1 MKRSHLSVLLATALM
16 LGGCSM
22 APNLQIQTPELPV
35 QHTEENATAE
45 IVTAEWWK
53 GYNDPQ
59 LNTLIDEALR
69 NSDDLKLAI
78 SNVNTAKALLG
89 LSEAQRYP
97 TLDASASANRQKT
110 SEESISPLGGM
121 VYNTY
126 GISATLG
133 YEHDLW
139 GKLKNQENAAL
150 SEFTATQAE
159 RDTVRITLVS
169 SVAEAYFNLVAIKR
183 QIEITEQSVEAFKE
197 GYEYRLRQHRFGE
210 IDPMTAEQAHTLY
223 ANAKLSLEGLKESK
237 SLNENA
243 LALLV
248 GRTPKEMN
256 ERTFTTVKEL
266 PHPLNI
272 PAGIPSDLLQRR
284 PDIRS
289 AEELLRAA
297 NANIGVAKAAYFPS
311 ISLTG
316 NIGLESS
323 ELNRLM
329 QNSAGVWG
337 IGPSLNVPLFD
348 FGRIKN
354 QVAGAESKQESAQI
368 QYVKSVKNAFKEV
381 YDSLKKIES
390 SKVKIAAQ
398 EEGRDAY
405 VKLLDLS
412 QTRYDAGYV
421 DYLNVLEAKRG
432 ELDSQVNLVSL
443 QVQMLANQ
451 ITLYKALGGGW
462 KSSAE

>member
-1 MKRSHLSVLLATALM
+1 MKRNIPLLLATALAI
-16 LGGCSM
+16 GGCSL
-22 APNLQIQTPELPV
+22 APNLQIQTPELPAAKGD
-35 QHTEENATAE
+35 TNATE
-45 IVTAEWWK
+45 RIVTAEWWK
-53 GYNDPQ
+53 RYQDPS
-59 LNTLIDEALR
+59 LDALIDEALR
-69 NSDDLKLAI
+69 NSDDLKLSI

-97 TLDASASANRQKT
+97 TLNASASATRQKT
-110 SEESISPLGGM
+110 SEESLSPMGGM
-121 VYNTY
+121 IYNTY
-126 GISATLG
+126 GLSATLG
-133 YEHDLW
+133 YEIDFW

-248 GRTPKEMN
+248 GRTPKEIGEMG
-256 ERTFTTVKEL
+256 FTTVTEL
-266 PHPLNI
+266 PKPLSI

-289 AEELLRAA
+289 AEEMLRAA

-311 ISLTG
+311 ISSSG

-337 IGPSLNVPLFD
+337 IGPSLNVPLLD

-354 QVAGAESKQESAQI
+354 QVESTESKKETAQI
-368 QYVKSVKNAFKEV
+368 QYAKSVKNAFKEV

-390 SKVKIAAQ
+390 SNAKITAQ
-398 EEGRDAY
+398 EEGRNAY
-405 VKLLDLS
+405 VKLLSLS
-412 QTRYDAGYV
+412 QMRYDAGYV
-421 DYLNVLEAKRG
+421 DYLNVLDAKRG
-432 ELDSQVNLVSL
+432 ELDAQVNLVGL
-443 QVQMLANQ
+443 QVQQLANQ

-462 KSSAE
+462 KSE